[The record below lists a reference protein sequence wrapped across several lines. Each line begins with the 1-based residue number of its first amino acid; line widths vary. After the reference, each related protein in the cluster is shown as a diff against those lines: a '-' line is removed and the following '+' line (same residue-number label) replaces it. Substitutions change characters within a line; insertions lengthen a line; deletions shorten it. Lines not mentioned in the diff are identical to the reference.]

1 MDSILLIP
9 VWMSI
14 SALILGI
21 GLVTFIGIW
30 LHSYGFFEAPNK
42 KPSEEDPILSN
53 GNNNHSEGVIS
64 EKPLLSH
71 EMTKSNSPVLPT
83 NDTIPRIKI
92 DATSHEREFLNQY
105 SSRNGTL
112 KKKNLKL
119 TEI

>member
-1 MDSILLIP
+1 
-9 VWMSI
+9 MSI

-83 NDTIPRIKI
+83 NDTIPRIKVNI
-92 DATSHEREFLNQY
+92 KPKCGPKIMDHDGPSISDL
-105 SSRNGTL
+105 
-112 KKKNLKL
+112 
-119 TEI
+119 

>member
-21 GLVTFIGIW
+21 GLVTFIGIS

-42 KPSEEDPILSN
+42 KPTEEDPILTN

-71 EMTKSNSPVLPT
+71 EMTKNISPVLPT
-83 NDTIPRIKI
+83 NDTIPRIKVI
-92 DATSHEREFLNQY
+92 NCYNHAGSPNSYFRLMRQAMSVSF
-105 SSRNGTL
+105 
-112 KKKNLKL
+112 
-119 TEI
+119 

>member
-83 NDTIPRIKI
+83 NDTIPRIKVNI
-92 DATSHEREFLNQY
+92 KPKCGPKIMDHDGPSISDLY
-105 SSRNGTL
+105 S
-112 KKKNLKL
+112 K
-119 TEI
+119 